1 VKDKIKMPYIHPKG
15 SPTSRIWVVTD
26 IPLST
31 DIAKGF
37 MFSGGLGY
45 VFDKMMNDAG
55 ISDYYVCCRRP
66 DTDVPDSYKI
76 IETHANHYQPP
87 FIIAMDEVGMWF
99 CDALKKQAKQKSF
112 KGQLNKY
119 FGSLL
124 TADHHLLNYPHYIFP
139 LGSPSLYVQDW
150 TERNCTTYFD
160 LQKLRLEL
168 EYWKKNGIIQP
179 LPHRQLIFKDLP
191 LDELLQYIWRFR
203 NSSLISVDIETCYPK
218 GESVFK
224 PHPGYP
230 ITIGI
235 ADSPYFGIS
244 FNLFRENNK
253 ESVILW
259 RELNELFR
267 SVPNLGQNYFNFDS
281 HFLEALGFQIDKT
294 KIQDTLIRHHILWP
308 ELPHKL
314 QFQTRQYTREP
325 YYKDEG
331 HHWNMKDMSR
341 LRRYNCLDVC
351 VTYEIYLQQEEEFAE
366 RKEVA

>member
-1 VKDKIKMPYIHPKG
+1 MPYIHPKG
-15 SPTSRIWVVTD
+15 SPSSRIWVICD
-26 IPLST
+26 APLST
-31 DIAKGF
+31 DIAKEY

-45 VFDKMMNDAG
+45 IFDKMMSDAG

-66 DTDVPDSYKI
+66 DTDNPKAYCIVENDLNNYHPPLI
-76 IETHANHYQPP
+76 IT
-87 FIIAMDEVGMWF
+87 MDEVGAYF
-99 CDALKKQAKQKSF
+99 CDILKTQKKQKSF

-124 TADHHLLNYPHYIFP
+124 TADDNFLNYPHYIIP
-139 LGSPSLYVQDW
+139 LGSPSLYVSDW
-150 TERNCTTYFD
+150 SERNITTYFD
-160 LQKLRLEL
+160 LQKLKLEL
-168 EYWKKNGIIQP
+168 EYWRKHGQLQP
-179 LPHRQLIFKDLP
+179 LPHRQLIFKDLL
-191 LDELLQYIWRFR
+191 LDELLCYIRRFR
-203 NSSLISVDIETCYPK
+203 QAKIISVDIETCYPR
-218 GESVFK
+218 GESEFK
-224 PHPGYP
+224 LHPGYP
-230 ITIGI
+230 ITIGL

-244 FNLFRENNK
+244 FNLFRENNL

-259 RELNELFR
+259 RELNELLR

-281 HFLEALGFQIDKT
+281 HFLSALGFQIDKRR
-294 KIQDTLIRHHILWP
+294 IQDTLIRHHILWP

-331 HHWNMKDMSR
+331 HHWSMKDMTR

-366 RKEVA
+366 RREIA